1 MAVVGQFE
9 YGADVL
15 FISSKSCLVREA
27 GCLYSSAAEKKS
39 SRKPAQPRSY
49 CTRIYRTGAID
60 ELPLMVILGNWA
72 SGVRGSF
79 NTTTCCYTPLGRFR
93 LRHALRSSLKLAT
106 KAIKKMIAGTAK
118 NMMASKGE
126 STVKLM

>member
-1 MAVVGQFE
+1 MRLELGRDAS
-9 YGADVL
+9 
-15 FISSKSCLVREA
+15 IHP
-27 GCLYSSAAEKKS
+27 AAEKKS

-49 CTRIYRTGAID
+49 CTRIYRTGARD
-60 ELPLMVILGNWA
+60 ELLLMVILGNWA

-79 NTTTCCYTPLGRFR
+79 NTTTYRYSPLGRFR

-118 NMMASKGE
+118 NMMASKGV